1 VSEHEPPSASPDAFR
16 EILAHWASG
25 VCVVTTNA
33 DAMLYGL
40 TVSSFTALS
49 LDPPLV
55 LVCLS
60 RSNRLVQMIE
70 GCKGFAVT
78 ILAREQIA
86 ASRYFARP
94 GRLPTTDF
102 TEIEGEWTPVG
113 QPVIAGALAWMTCAL
128 HAIVVQGDHSIVIG
142 KVTLTHVNEG
152 KEPLLYYSRGYRG
165 VGPPE

>member
-1 VSEHEPPSASPDAFR
+1 VPDHEPSSATPQAFR
-16 EILAHWASG
+16 EVLAQWASG

-33 DAMLYGL
+33 DSMLYGL
-40 TVSSFTALS
+40 TVSSFSALS

-60 RSNRLVQMIE
+60 RSNRIVEMIE
-70 GCKGFAVT
+70 GSKGLAVS
-78 ILAREQIA
+78 ILSREQTA

-102 TEIEGEWTPVG
+102 TEIAGEWTPVG

-128 HAIVVQGDHSIVIG
+128 HAVVVQGDHAIVIG
-142 KVTLTHVNEG
+142 RVTLTHVHEG
-152 KEPLLYYSRGYRG
+152 KEPLLYYARGYRG
-165 VGPPE
+165 IGSPE